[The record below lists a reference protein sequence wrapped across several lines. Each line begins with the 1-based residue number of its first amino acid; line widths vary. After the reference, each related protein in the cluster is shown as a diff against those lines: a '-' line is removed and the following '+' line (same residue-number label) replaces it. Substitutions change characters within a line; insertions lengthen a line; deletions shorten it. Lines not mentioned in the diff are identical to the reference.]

1 VTSLPVGFPTG
12 PLFDATTGEVT
23 PAWRQFFVALWQR
36 TGSAAGIVTTDTAS
50 LEASLAAETIARQ
63 TADAGLTNAIA
74 QERARAEGA
83 EGGLIS
89 DMQVVSYS
97 LQSQIT
103 SFGSYANANYVLI
116 SNLASLWAAQ
126 NYNFL
131 PAIDPGSG
139 KPWLDGNTLSVGAG
153 RIPIELE
160 SGAGR
165 WLTEAGTGAW
175 EFG

>member
-1 VTSLPVGFPTG
+1 
-12 PLFDATTGEVT
+12 
-23 PAWRQFFVALWQR
+23 
-36 TGSAAGIVTTDTAS
+36 
-50 LEASLAAETIARQ
+50 
-63 TADAGLTNAIA
+63 
-74 QERARAEGA
+74 
-83 EGGLIS
+83 
-89 DMQVVSYS
+89 MQVVSYS